1 MKSRI
6 FFAVP
11 ISALLIVSAAAQ
23 TPMQRVAVDTASPP
37 QRQDAPVR
45 VQTTIN
51 LFMPG
56 PTGDTEEGTKLRD
69 RARAII
75 YDAASRECDLLRQ
88 NLAKDCRL
96 ESLNSNINKQFGQV
110 QLEGFSISGTMS
122 FQITLK

>member
-23 TPMQRVAVDTASPP
+23 TPMQRVAVDTGSPP

-75 YDAASRECDLLRQ
+75 YDTASRECDLLRQ

-96 ESLNSNINKQFGQV
+96 ESLNSNINKQFGQA

>member
-23 TPMQRVAVDTASPP
+23 TPMQRVAVDTANPP

-88 NLAKDCRL
+88 KLAKDCRL
-96 ESLNSNINKQFGQV
+96 ESLNSNINKQFGQA